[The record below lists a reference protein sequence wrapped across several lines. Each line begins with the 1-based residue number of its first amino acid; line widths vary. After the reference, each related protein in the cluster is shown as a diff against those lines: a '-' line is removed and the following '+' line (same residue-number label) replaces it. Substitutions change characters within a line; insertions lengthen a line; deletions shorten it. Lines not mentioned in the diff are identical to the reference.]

1 MKLFSIL
8 MCALFVVGMVPGQVT
23 PLLAGDSKHDL
34 SAEVVSVDVE
44 GKNITIKDTEGN
56 EITMPVMG
64 DAIETLDTLTAGD
77 KVILTCE
84 DDQNGEHMGIV
95 SIDTGKTPEGEG

>member
-44 GKNITIKDTEGN
+44 GKNITVKVTEGN

-64 DAIETLDTLTAGD
+64 DAVETLEKLTAGD

-84 DDQNGEHMGIV
+84 DEENGEHKGIV
-95 SIDTGKTPEGEG
+95 SIDTGKAPEGEG